1 MLRRPGPD
9 GPIAAPPEES
19 IISEQSSPTRS
30 SPKQLILNLFEMNC
44 VSHITHGLWRLPDN
58 RRDQYTDIRYWT
70 TLARTAEAGGFD
82 AIFIADV
89 VGAYDVFRG
98 GPADALREGLQI
110 PNNDPLLVVPAMAA
124 VTEHLGFGITFS
136 TSYEPPFAFARR
148 MSTLDHLTNG
158 RVAWN
163 IVTSYLPNAAR
174 NFGLVEE
181 IPHDERFAI
190 AEEYLDVLYKLWEG
204 SWDDDAV
211 IRDREAGVYSDP
223 DKVRYIDHVG
233 RYFQVAGPH
242 RSEPRAQRTPLLY
255 TATASPAGIAF
266 AGRHAEAV
274 FTGVRGPGGA
284 GPLLERFRAAAADN
298 GRDGAALKIVVQA
311 AVIVGRTQEE
321 AEAKAAQYRE
331 HASIV
336 GRFVHAG
343 LPFDPLAHPEDRTVA
358 EALAAEGVPADA
370 LPPQVTAGT
379 VGEFIVRVGSDL
391 ERDFFAVGTP
401 EVVADEIER
410 WLDEVGIDGINLR
423 QYHSL
428 DTLTDFVELVVPEL
442 RRRGRLRDAYRPGE
456 TLRERLTGGAARLPD
471 DHPAARYR
479 GGRNLGD
486 QHERALDGHTA
497 SSKEPA
503 GNLS

>member
-1 MLRRPGPD
+1 
-9 GPIAAPPEES
+9 
-19 IISEQSSPTRS
+19 
-30 SPKQLILNLFEMNC
+30 MNC

-58 RRDQYTDIRYWT
+58 HREQYTDIRYWT
-70 TLARTAEAGGFD
+70 RLARTAEEGGFD
-82 AIFIADV
+82 AVFIADV

-110 PNNDPLLVVPAMAA
+110 PNNDPMLVVPAMAA

-174 NFGLVEE
+174 NFGLAEE

-211 IRDREAGVYSDP
+211 IRDRQAGVYSDP
-223 DKVRYIDHVG
+223 DKVRYIDHIG
-233 RYFQVAGPH
+233 TYFQVAGPH
-242 RSEPRAQRTPLLY
+242 LSEPSAQRTPVLF

-274 FTGVRGPGGA
+274 FTGVRGAGGA
-284 GPLLERFRAAAADN
+284 GPLLERFRASAADN
-298 GRDGAALKIVVQA
+298 GRDGESLKIVVQA
-311 AVIVGRTQEE
+311 AVIVAATQEE
-321 AEAKAAQYRE
+321 AEAKAQQYRE
-331 HASIV
+331 YASIV
-336 GRFVHAG
+336 GRFVHAS
-343 LPFDPLAHPEDRTVA
+343 LPFDPTAHPAERTVA
-358 EALAAEGVPADA
+358 EALEVEGARADA

-379 VGEFIVRVGSDL
+379 VGDFIARVGSDL
-391 ERDFFAVGTP
+391 EQDFFAVGTP
-401 EVVADEIER
+401 SRVADEIER

-423 QYHSL
+423 QYHSF

-442 RRRGRLRDAYRPGE
+442 RRRGRLREAYRPGE
-456 TLRERLTGGAARLPD
+456 TLRERLTGGGPRLPD

-479 GGRNLGD
+479 GGRGLRGAPA
-486 QHERALDGHTA
+486 EALTGTSA
-497 SSKEPA
+497 
-503 GNLS
+503 